1 MVLSQRLIP
10 DVVSGRQSVPK
21 VWSEIEMYV
30 ITLMKTELYVYK
42 ATLRLILR
50 LTLRSRYV
58 RMAY

>member
-1 MVLSQRLIP
+1 MIL

-21 VWSEIEMYV
+21 VWSEIKMCV
-30 ITLMKTELYVYK
+30 ITLVKTEFYVYK

-50 LTLRSRYV
+50 LTLRLRYV